1 MKKVSRLLIA
11 SLTFGFAGTAA
22 AQDAAA
28 DGSGEPA
35 PDAQPPADPNAPM
48 PDPAAATTT
57 ASRWSRQELL
67 RPLTLPKGLWYVG
80 LDVVNFT
87 SSFFDPAVIGISAGY
102 GITDDF
108 ELALIG
114 YSFATNDAGKGSIGV
129 GVGYNLVRNG
139 SGGKLD
145 AAARLTTGFDLA
157 GKINLT
163 TNETSASVS
172 PLDLGVQ
179 VRYKVTDKIAVFTP
193 GGQLSIGLDPNVIDL
208 SLPVGVGMEAT
219 PELFVSLE
227 TNIATI
233 NIKDSATAVIFADT
247 TPLQIVGRYNVM
259 PALDVLA
266 GLALDLTPPDVGTV
280 ETGIGDTLA
289 ILVGARYYGG
299 AL

>member
-22 AQDAAA
+22 AQDAPAE
-28 DGSGEPA
+28 GSEPA
-35 PDAQPPADPNAPM
+35 PDAQPPADPNAPAM
-48 PDPAAATTT
+48 PDPAAAAAAT
-57 ASRWSRQELL
+57 AGRWPRQELL
-67 RPLTLPKGLWYVG
+67 RPLTLPKGLFYVG
-80 LDVVNFT
+80 VDIVNFT
-87 SSFFDPAVIGISAGY
+87 NSFFDPALIGISAGY

-108 ELALIG
+108 ELSLIG
-114 YSFATNDAGKGSIGV
+114 YSFATSDAGKGSIGV
-129 GVGYNLVRNG
+129 GLGYNLVRNG

-145 AAARLTTGFDLA
+145 AAARLSTGFDLA
-157 GKINLT
+157 GKVDLT
-163 TNETSASVS
+163 TGETSASVS
-172 PLDLGVQ
+172 PLGLGVQ

-193 GGQLSIGLDPNVIDL
+193 GDQLTIGLDPNFIDL

-266 GLALDLTPPDVGTV
+266 GLSLDLTPPDPVGV
-280 ETGIGDTLA
+280 GDTFA

-299 AL
+299 TL